1 MFNIL
6 VIEDNKNM
14 RKLICATLKQNGYST
29 FEAEDGEVGLDV
41 LDTTHI
47 DLIICDIMMPN
58 MDGYE
63 FTETL
68 RDGHCEIP
76 IIIVTAKEQLE
87 DKKKGFSIGAEDYMV
102 KPIDFEELI
111 LRIGAILRRSKIVND
126 HKITVGSTILDY
138 NSLSVTYI
146 CECNT
151 LPKKE
156 FYLLFKLVSS
166 PDTIFT
172 RRQLLD
178 EIWGMESMADERT
191 VDVHIKRIRERYR
204 DSNDFEIVTVR
215 GLGYK
220 AVIKT

>member
-87 DKKKGFSIGAEDYMV
+87 DKKKG
-102 KPIDFEELI
+102 KTKIDKQFE
-111 LRIGAILRRSKIVND
+111 
-126 HKITVGSTILDY
+126 Y
-138 NSLSVTYI
+138 NTYI
-146 CECNT
+146 RDFFADNKGKSLEEAIKCWKY
-151 LPKKE
+151 KK
-156 FYLLFKLVSS
+156 
-166 PDTIFT
+166 
-172 RRQLLD
+172 QLQ
-178 EIWGMESMADERT
+178 GHNRYERT
-191 VDVHIKRIRERYR
+191 DLVAIEW
-204 DSNDFEIVTVR
+204 
-215 GLGYK
+215 
-220 AVIKT
+220 